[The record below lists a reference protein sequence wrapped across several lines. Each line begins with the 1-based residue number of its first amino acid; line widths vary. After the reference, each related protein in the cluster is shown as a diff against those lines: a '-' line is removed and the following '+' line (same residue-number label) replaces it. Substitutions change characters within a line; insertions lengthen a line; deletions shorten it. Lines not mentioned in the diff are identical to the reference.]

1 MDGLGSGIPVELE
14 QEGKRER
21 EVWRRGSLRSGADAS
36 NTVTTGRL
44 GLWSPC

>member
-21 EVWRRGSLRSGADAS
+21 EVWRRGSLRSDAS

-44 GLWSPC
+44 GLWSLC